1 MGALAK
7 SITLFLLNWLDAQLT
22 LFWVHSNVA
31 TEGNGLMAQ
40 LLQVGDAPFLLAKL
54 AIGGFAAYVL
64 YRCSHL
70 TMAQRGMRL
79 VLTIYAALM
88 FVHLATGLSA
98 LGYSQP
104 LAMVTFVS
112 HLPQTFVSLFS

>member
-40 LLQVGDAPFLLAKL
+40 LLQAGDATFLLTKL

-70 TMAQRGMRL
+70 PVAQRGMRL
-79 VLTIYAALM
+79 VLTVYGAVM
-88 FVHLATGLSA
+88 FLHLATGLSA
-98 LGYSQP
+98 LGYPRP
-104 LAMVTFVS
+104 LAMMTFVS
-112 HLPQTFVSLFS
+112 NLPLTVVSLFS

>member
-40 LLQVGDAPFLLAKL
+40 LLRAGDAPFLLTKL

-70 TMAQRGMRL
+70 VIAQRGMRL
-79 VLTIYAALM
+79 VLAAYGAIM

-98 LGYSQP
+98 IGYAQP

-112 HLPQTFVSLFS
+112 NLPHTVVSLFS

>member
-7 SITLFLLNWLDAQLT
+7 SITLFLLNWLDGQLT

-40 LLQVGDAPFLLAKL
+40 LLQAGDSTFLLTKL

-70 TMAQRGMRL
+70 TVAQRGMQL
-79 VLTIYAALM
+79 VLTIYGAVM

-98 LGYSQP
+98 LGYSRP
-104 LAMVTFVS
+104 LVMVTFVS
-112 HLPQTFVSLFS
+112 NLPYTVVALLS